1 MGRFRF
7 KRLPFGLSLSQDV
20 FQQQMDTM
28 LQNTEGI
35 INIADDIIVFGTDQE
50 THDKNLEA
58 LMIQAEKYGLVFNA
72 TKCNISKDEVSF
84 FGELYNKDG
93 IRTDP
98 DRTRAIGQM
107 QTPTTIAELRSF
119 ISIASYMS
127 PFINNMSELL
137 TPLRELTH
145 KDIHFDWTS
154 SHEQRFIQIKKHA
167 MPNHFPSVLRP
178 DTTNRNTSRCIGKRT
193 RSGPITKRTT
203 HMFRITH
210 PHPRREKIR
219 KY

>member
-1 MGRFRF
+1 MGIFRF

-84 FGELYNKDG
+84 FGQLYNKDG
-93 IRTDP
+93 IRS
-98 DRTRAIGQM
+98 RQ
-107 QTPTTIAELRSF
+107 
-119 ISIASYMS
+119 
-127 PFINNMSELL
+127 
-137 TPLRELTH
+137 
-145 KDIHFDWTS
+145 
-154 SHEQRFIQIKKHA
+154 
-167 MPNHFPSVLRP
+167 
-178 DTTNRNTSRCIGKRT
+178 NTSYRT
-193 RSGPITKRTT
+193 DADTDHYRRTKKFYRHSILHEPIHK
-203 HMFRITH
+203 
-210 PHPRREKIR
+210 
-219 KY
+219 